1 MEVRLCCVL
10 RRVCGPVCC
19 FMRDRRAC
27 LLGLPFL
34 TEIFMVWPRLCHVND
49 VTADHFSPCK
59 KGQNEPR
66 GEAFHPR
73 CIRSHLLVKLKS
85 LENAPRLGGLL
96 IETIGQYF
104 EIWEHTKAGL
114 LLSSTAV
121 CQNPLKRQA
130 SAAQTQRS
138 WKESLIDVVFLWF
151 RNKSPQTLVFVTLL
165 PTCCGT
171 AGRDVPGS
179 VFSAVL
185 HIYNLQEGILGFH
198 QPPPAQNVWAQQLLT
213 SGFSSEA
220 AAAPWTWFRP
230 AGARVHQWP
239 DTQTVLILPGV
250 ASF

>member
-49 VTADHFSPCK
+49 VTADRAKRAKMS
-59 KGQNEPR
+59 R
-66 GEAFHPR
+66 GVKRFTPVAFAAT
-73 CIRSHLLVKLKS
+73 CNVGET
-85 LENAPRLGGLL
+85 ENAPRLGGLL

-121 CQNPLKRQA
+121 CQNPLKRQE

-138 WKESLIDVVFLWF
+138 WKERLIDVVFLWF
-151 RNKSPQTLVFVTLL
+151 RNKSPQTLVFVILL